1 MLKTLR
7 IQNFKGW
14 KDTGEIKL
22 APITLFF
29 GANSSGKSSIGQ
41 FLMMLKQTAESTDR
55 KRTIHTGDEESAV
68 NLGSFKNITYMHDSQ
83 NELTFDYSWNPIE
96 KIQLFQTG
104 KLKDKKIEKIQFY
117 CHLGTDQK
125 DNPYLKDFSY
135 KLSSEDNQKI
145 TFALQLCEDPP
156 NYGYDLV
163 DGENCHFKR
172 YKGRPWKTDVSL
184 HFYGIPQDLLNYYQN
199 VDFLTDINLQQE
211 RLFSR
216 VFYLGPIRQAPSYLY
231 SWSGYEPKEVGK
243 TGKDTIA
250 ALLAGSSRK
259 YILSDHPKTSKTL
272 QHIIAEALQRMGLID
287 KFEVNS
293 VSKVHQQY
301 EVKIATKGSGELVN
315 LPDVGFG
322 ISQILPVVTELFYV
336 PQNSVI
342 VIEQPELHLHPKAQA
357 ELADIMID
365 AISAKEKHQN
375 RNIQL
380 LIETH
385 SEHFLRRFMR
395 RLAENKIKMEQL
407 KAYFVNRAQ
416 SPSTL
421 DELALNEYGEITN
434 WPKDFF
440 GDAMGDIS
448 AQMQAGIQKRLKEI

>member
-22 APITLFF
+22 SPITLFF

-55 KRTIHTGDEESAV
+55 KRTLHTGDEESVV

-83 NELTFDYSWNPIE
+83 NELIFDYSWSPAE
-96 KIQLFQTG
+96 KLQLFQ
-104 KLKDKKIEKIQFY
+104 KEKNIKEIGFH
-117 CHLGTDQK
+117 CSLGSDDK
-125 DNPYLKDFSY
+125 DNPILKKFSY
-135 KLSSEDNQKI
+135 QLSSEDNQKI
-145 TFALQLCEDPP
+145 SFALQLSEDPK

-163 DGENCHFKR
+163 DGENCRFKR
-172 YKGRPWKTDVSL
+172 FKGRAWKTDASL

-211 RLFSR
+211 RLFSSF
-216 VFYLGPIRQAPSYLY
+216 FYLGPIRQAPSYLY
-231 SWSGYEPKEVGK
+231 SWSGYKPEEVGK
-243 TGKDTIA
+243 AGKDTIA

-259 YILSDHPKTSKTL
+259 YILPDHPKTSKSL
-272 QHIIAEALQRMGLID
+272 QLVIAEALQRMGLIN

-293 VSKVHQQY
+293 ISEAHQQY
-301 EVKIATKGSGELVN
+301 EVKIATNGTGELVN

-322 ISQILPVVTELFYV
+322 ISQILPVITELFYV

-342 VIEQPELHLHPKAQA
+342 IIEQPELHLHPKAQA

-365 AISAKEKHQN
+365 AINAKENGQK

-385 SEHFLRRFMR
+385 SEHFLRRLMR
-395 RLAENKIKMEQL
+395 RLAENKINMKQL
-407 KAYFVNRAQ
+407 KAYFVNGTQ
-416 SPSTL
+416 NPSTL
-421 DELALNEYGEITN
+421 DELSINKYGEIEN

-448 AQMQAGIQKRLKEI
+448 AQMQAGIEKRLKEI

>member
-22 APITLFF
+22 SPITLFF

-55 KRTIHTGDEESAV
+55 KRTLHTGDEESVV

-83 NELTFDYSWNPIE
+83 NELIFDYSWNPAE
-96 KIQLFQTG
+96 KLQLFQE
-104 KLKDKKIEKIQFY
+104 EKNIKEIGFH
-117 CHLGTDQK
+117 CSLGSDGK
-125 DNPYLKDFSY
+125 DNPILKKFSY
-135 KLSSEDNQKI
+135 QLSSEDNQKI
-145 TFALQLCEDPP
+145 SFALQLSEAPK

-163 DGENCHFKR
+163 DGENCRFKR
-172 YKGRPWKTDVSL
+172 FKGRVWKTDASL

-211 RLFSR
+211 RLFSSF
-216 VFYLGPIRQAPSYLY
+216 FYLGPIRQAPSYLY
-231 SWSGYEPKEVGK
+231 SWSGYKPEEVGK
-243 TGKDTIA
+243 AGKDTIA

-259 YILSDHPKTSKTL
+259 YILPDHPRTSKPL
-272 QHIIAEALQRMGLID
+272 QLVIAEALQRMGLIN

-293 VSKVHQQY
+293 ISEAHQQY
-301 EVKIATKGSGELVN
+301 EVKIATNGTGELVN

-322 ISQILPVVTELFYV
+322 ISQILPVITELFYV

-342 VIEQPELHLHPKAQA
+342 IIEQPELHLHPKAQA

-365 AISAKEKHQN
+365 AINAKENGQK

-385 SEHFLRRFMR
+385 SEHFLRRLMR
-395 RLAENKIKMEQL
+395 RLAENKINMKQL
-407 KAYFVNRAQ
+407 KAYFVNGTQ
-416 SPSTL
+416 NPSTL
-421 DELALNEYGEITN
+421 DELSINKYGEIEN

-448 AQMQAGIQKRLKEI
+448 AQMQAGIEKRLKEI